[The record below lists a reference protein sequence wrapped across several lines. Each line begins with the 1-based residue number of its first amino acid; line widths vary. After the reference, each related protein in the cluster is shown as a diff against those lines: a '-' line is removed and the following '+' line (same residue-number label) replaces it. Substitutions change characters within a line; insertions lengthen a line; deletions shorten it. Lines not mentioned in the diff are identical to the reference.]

1 MALNARLFGAET
13 VDIESDSVNTTAGTW
28 DLIIGNLQNF
38 TANGNQILT
47 SLDVTPPI
55 TASAVATLD
64 VGTIT
69 TMTPSSTVTIT
80 LSKSGKVVSALIPV
94 FTLTAQS
101 GAATVIILPAIV
113 PAAFRPVSQ
122 TNFSIVGSNNSLNA
136 DLWAAVLTTGDIRFQ
151 IYSSAALTLP
161 AGTKQVVLSWFT
173 A

>member
-13 VDIESDSVNTTAGTW
+13 VDIESDTVNTIAGTW
-28 DLIIGNLQNF
+28 DLLVGNLQNF
-38 TANGNQILT
+38 TANGNRILT
-47 SLDVTPPI
+47 ELDVTVPI

-64 VGTIT
+64 VGTVT
-69 TMTPSSTVTIT
+69 TMVPSSTVTIT
-80 LSKSGKVVSALIPV
+80 LSKSGKVVTALIPQ

-101 GAATVIILPAIV
+101 GAATTIILPAIV
-113 PAAFRPVSQ
+113 PAAYRPVSQ
-122 TNFSIVGSNNSLNA
+122 TNFSAIGSNNAVNA
-136 DLWAAVLTTGDIRFQ
+136 DLWAAVLTTGDIRFS